1 MNWLKMHLKVR
12 RKVDEGYTWH
22 TIDTSAVDLLQN
34 MYFSSKWSQNTLT
47 VTAQVQFSF
56 NSVFVQESRWLIWF
70 FKWMHIQI
78 RQENLKMKNVEALK
92 EKEK

>member
-1 MNWLKMHLKVR
+1 M
-12 RKVDEGYTWH
+12 
-22 TIDTSAVDLLQN
+22 DLLQN

-56 NSVFVQESRWLIWF
+56 NSVFVQENRWLIWF

-78 RQENLKMKNVEALK
+78 RQENWKMKNVEALK

>member
-1 MNWLKMHLKVR
+1 M
-12 RKVDEGYTWH
+12 
-22 TIDTSAVDLLQN
+22 DLLQN

-56 NSVFVQESRWLIWF
+56 NSVFVQENRWLIWF